1 MPLLLLFTQALFA
14 RGIFLGY
21 VNIGEEIIGDLRKGV
36 GERDF
41 WGCGFKAG
49 SSVPC
54 RIHHLNKAPFLGR
67 ELFFNS
73 ELQEKKRMLFGGE
86 R

>member
-1 MPLLLLFTQALFA
+1 MPLLLLCAQALFA

-41 WGCGFKAG
+41 WGRGFKAG
-49 SSVPC
+49 SSVP
-54 RIHHLNKAPFLGR
+54 
-67 ELFFNS
+67 
-73 ELQEKKRMLFGGE
+73 
-86 R
+86 